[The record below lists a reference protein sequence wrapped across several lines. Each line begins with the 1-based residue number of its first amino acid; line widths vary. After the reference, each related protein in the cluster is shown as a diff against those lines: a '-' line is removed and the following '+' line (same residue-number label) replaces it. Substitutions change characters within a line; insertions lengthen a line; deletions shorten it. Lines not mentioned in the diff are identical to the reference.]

1 MQAPRHIKTPAQ
13 YLASLPEPRRAD
25 VTALHRA
32 ITRAVPKLKPVV
44 VYGMLG
50 YGPYHYWYESGREG
64 DSAVIALASQKQYI
78 SLYLMAVEDGVY
90 LAEANKARLG
100 KVSVGK
106 CCIRFKRLADLDLP
120 SALRLVRKAAKL
132 KPPGAA

>member
-1 MQAPRHIKTPAQ
+1 MQAPRHVKTPAQ
-13 YLASLPEPRRAD
+13 YLASLPEPRRTD
-25 VTALHRA
+25 LTALHRA
-32 ITRAVPKLKPVV
+32 ITRAVPRLKPVV
-44 VYGMLG
+44 VSGMLG
-50 YGPYHYWYESGREG
+50 YGPYHYRYESGREG
-64 DSAVIALASQKQYI
+64 DSAVIGLASQKQYI

-120 SALRLVRKAAKL
+120 CALRLVRKAAML